1 MMIAVRSFNVGN
13 FIKRSYSI
21 RSLNMGAKETAEALI
36 KDNKVM
42 VFSKSYCPYCT
53 KAKEEL
59 TKLTKFKAI
68 ELDNIN
74 DGDDIQK
81 ALLDMTGNSSYNH
94 HHHSYHNYHLKGK
107 RQYLT
112 FL

>member
-1 MMIAVRSFNVGN
+1 MIAVRSFNVGN

-21 RSLNMGAKETAEALI
+21 RSINMSAKDTAEQLI

-68 ELDNIN
+68 ELDNTN

-81 ALLDMTGNSSYNH
+81 ALLDMTGHHYH
-94 HHHSYHNYHLKGK
+94 HHYHIIITIIITIIISRSKDS
-107 RQYLT
+107 T
-112 FL
+112 

>member
-1 MMIAVRSFNVGN
+1 MLSKRGIIGSILLITMMIAVRSFNVGN
-13 FIKRSYSI
+13 MIKRSYSM
-21 RSLNMGAKETAEALI
+21 RSINMGAKETTEQMI

-42 VFSKSYCPYCT
+42 VFSKSYCPYCK

-59 TKLTKFKAI
+59 TKLTTFKAI

-81 ALLDMTGNSSYNH
+81 ALLDMTGNS
-94 HHHSYHNYHLKGK
+94 L
-107 RQYLT
+107 
-112 FL
+112 